1 MNCTHLLG
9 TEYTDSTKAFVKGNI
24 AFYAEWRCVS
34 GATPVFDLYYI
45 QSKVV
50 R

>member
-9 TEYTDSTKAFVKGNI
+9 AEYTDNTKALVEGNS

-34 GATPVFDLYYI
+34 GATPAFDLYFI

>member
-1 MNCTHLLG
+1 MHG
-9 TEYTDSTKAFVKGNI
+9 QYKKAFVKGNI

-34 GATPVFDLYYI
+34 GATPIFDLYVI

>member
-1 MNCTHLLG
+1 MDCPREGRTVQ
-9 TEYTDSTKAFVKGNI
+9 KALVEGNI